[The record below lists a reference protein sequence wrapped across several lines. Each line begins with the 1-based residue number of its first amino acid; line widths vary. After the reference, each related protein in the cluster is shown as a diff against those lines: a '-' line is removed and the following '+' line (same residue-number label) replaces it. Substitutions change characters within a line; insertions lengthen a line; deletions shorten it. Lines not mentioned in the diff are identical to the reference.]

1 MWGSKNE
8 NRCWVK
14 FKDNTVGD
22 LDFIDNVDSWKRINQ
37 VNLCGNFLDKVTV
50 KEIRRKEKYMKDKG
64 IRVMCYTKNNLGV
77 LEDD

>member
-1 MWGSKNE
+1 MLGQVQ
-8 NRCWVK
+8 RHA
-14 FKDNTVGD
+14 VGD
-22 LDFIDNVDSWKRINQ
+22 LDFINNVDSWKRINE
-37 VNLCGNFLDKVTV
+37 VNFCGNLLDKVTV